1 MDENLTCQT
10 KAETFG
16 LAALRVEGWSLVG
29 LEDVGVGEP
38 DGQAA
43 DQKNGEVLHS
53 GKKFK

>member
-53 GKKFK
+53 GKN